1 MSDTQIL
8 NALKAIVNS
17 HTQNDSEYYLDK
29 STCPVG
35 MTPCDERL
43 YDCPTTEMGPQ
54 IYTSDGH
61 RCYTSKG
68 FSRTEKDVI
77 EKGVRK
83 LLKNITTA
91 VNLLEKIK
99 AEEAGVV
106 ETKDEGAGAEEGEG
120 NKAEEVKKETTTSYL
135 GSWFGSS

>member
-43 YDCPTTEMGPQ
+43 YDCPTTEMGPR

-99 AEEAGVV
+99 AEEANADTG
-106 ETKDEGAGAEEGEG
+106 DQGQSEGGEE
-120 NKAEEVKKETTTSYL
+120 EENQSEKSSYSL
-135 GSWFGSS
+135 LSLIGY